1 MHGMKLGTE
10 PNCVHLLILVK
21 WEESSA
27 SEGKEMLATTKM
39 AAKMYHELKD

>member
-10 PNCVHLLILVK
+10 PNCVLLLILVK
-21 WEESSA
+21 WEDSSA
-27 SEGKEMLATTKM
+27 SEGKDMLATTK